1 MAPNMFVDIKPAANE
16 MTNVHVSAIVNASH
30 VFVQLPG
37 NSTYESLQKLDE
49 HMLEV
54 YGENGGG
61 STGGGS
67 VSNSNN
73 KEIPL
78 MIEPVE
84 YGSICV
90 APTSYGWHRAMVT
103 EYLTADEARQRV
115 SDYSETCGLVT
126 VKFLDYGGYMTIP
139 ANQLRQ
145 LRLGKLCFYTLRY
158 ITSGVLDHSITFI
171 VLFGFEYGIIF

>member
-30 VFVQLPG
+30 VFVQLPS

-54 YGENGGG
+54 YGGAASSNGG
-61 STGGGS
+61 SLS
-67 VSNSNN
+67 SNN

-78 MIEPVE
+78 MVEPVE

-103 EYLTADEARQRV
+103 EYLTADEARQQV
-115 SDYSETCGLVT
+115 SDYSEKCGLVT
-126 VKFLDYGGYMTIP
+126 VKFLDYGGYLTIP

-145 LRLGKLCFYTLRY
+145 LR
-158 ITSGVLDHSITFI
+158 
-171 VLFGFEYGIIF
+171 